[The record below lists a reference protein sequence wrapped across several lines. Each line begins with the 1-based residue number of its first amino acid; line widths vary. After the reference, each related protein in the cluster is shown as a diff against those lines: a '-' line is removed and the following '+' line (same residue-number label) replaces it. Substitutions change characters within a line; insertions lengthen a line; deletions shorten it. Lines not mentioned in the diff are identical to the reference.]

1 MTRPAEQGGGGWRG
15 HCLTTA
21 VAILGTFTTMIA
33 GFAALIWSVTT

>member
-21 VAILGTFTTMIA
+21 AILAVLVLAPI
-33 GFAALIWSVTT
+33 AALIWSVTT